1 MLVAV
6 SDCLRANTR
15 SADCVART
23 GGEEFL
29 ILLPQTNLSGA
40 VRAAE
45 KIRDAIAQ
53 LRISPSPSGDTDGPE
68 SASTEHSVEVTA
80 SIGCAQHSGSESLE
94 DLYGRVDTLLYAS
107 KDQGRNRISH
117 ETSAP

>member
-1 MLVAV
+1 MAV

-29 ILLPQTNLSGA
+29 ILLPQTNLGGA

-45 KIRDAIAQ
+45 KIRDAIAR
-53 LRISPSPSGDTDGPE
+53 LRITPSPNGDAGR
-68 SASTEHSVEVTA
+68 AVNAVEVTA

-94 DLYGRVDTLLYAS
+94 DLYSRVDTLLYAS

-117 ETSAP
+117 ETSEP